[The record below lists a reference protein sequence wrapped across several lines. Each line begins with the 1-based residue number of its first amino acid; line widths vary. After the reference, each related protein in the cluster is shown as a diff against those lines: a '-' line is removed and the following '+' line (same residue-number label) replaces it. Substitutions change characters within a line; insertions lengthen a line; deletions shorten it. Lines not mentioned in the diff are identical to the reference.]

1 MQRDND
7 PRSGRNHRTA
17 AHASPGGGPGISEL
31 PGAPGGFGGGPLL
44 NRRSMMKALG
54 LGAAAIAGP
63 GLVAGCSSSSSGGR
77 TSIVFEETKPEV
89 VPYFNNLVAKFN
101 ASQSSVTV
109 SHDFTSSLIAEFVR
123 GNPPAIDC
131 DNYNLT
137 TSIFVA
143 RGVLADLGGLP
154 QAKLIDPNIQ
164 ALVTQYASF
173 HGETSILP
181 YSVAAAGVIYNVD
194 LFDKVGVSSVP
205 TTWSEFLAVCEK
217 FKSAKITPVYQTY
230 GDTWTTQQ
238 GLFDYTAG
246 GMIDVAAFYQGLAR
260 EGTNLGPNSSV
271 SYQKDFT
278 APCKQMLSLA
288 PYFNDNPI
296 AKHYADGNQAF
307 ASSQAGM
314 YMQGPWAVGEI
325 LAINPKLKMGT
336 FALPATDDASQ
347 TKCRVN
353 LDLAIWLPRSQPQAQ
368 HDAAVQF
375 LDYLMQPSV
384 LNAYNQAN
392 LAFSPLKNAPP
403 QTSPLVSGL
412 NQYVSS
418 GRFYQGP
425 GTYVPLTI
433 PVGNFIQEMMLTGNV
448 SGFTSSMDAAFKRL
462 AIRTSA

>member
-1 MQRDND
+1 MQRDTD

-17 AHASPGGGPGISEL
+17 AHSSPGGSPGVSESS
-31 PGAPGGFGGGPLL
+31 GITGEFGGGPLL

-54 LGAAAIAGP
+54 LGTAALAVP
-63 GLVAGCSSSSSGGR
+63 SLVAGCSSSSGGA
-77 TSIVFEETKPEV
+77 TKIVFEETKPEV
-89 VPYFNNLVAKFN
+89 IPYFDNLVAKFN
-101 ASQSSVTV
+101 ASQSHVVVT
-109 SHDFTSSLIAEFVR
+109 HDSISSLIAEFVR
-123 GNPPAIDC
+123 GDPPAIDC

-154 QAKLIDPNIQ
+154 QAKTIDPNIQ

-173 HGETSILP
+173 QGETSVLP
-181 YSVAAAGVIYNVD
+181 YSVAAEGVIYNVD

-205 TTWSEFLAVCEK
+205 TTWTEFLTVAEK
-217 FKSAKITPVYQTY
+217 FKSAGITPIYQTY

-238 GLFDYTAG
+238 GLFDYTVG
-246 GMIDVAAFYQGLAR
+246 GMIDVAAFYQQLAR
-260 EGTNLGPNSSV
+260 EGTNLGPNSAV
-271 SYQKDFT
+271 SFEKDFT
-278 APCKQMLSLA
+278 PACQKMLSLA
-288 PYFNDNPI
+288 PYFNDNAI
-296 AKHYADGNQAF
+296 AKYYANGNTAF
-307 ASSQAGM
+307 AAGQAGM

-325 LAINPKLKMGT
+325 LSINPKLKMGT
-336 FALPATDDASQ
+336 FALPVTDDASQ

>member
-1 MQRDND
+1 VQQGND
-7 PRSGRNHRTA
+7 LRSGRNNWTGA
-17 AHASPGGGPGISEL
+17 PKASA
-31 PGAPGGFGGGPLL
+31 APGGLGDGPVLS
-44 NRRSMMKALG
+44 RRSLMKAVG
-54 LGAAAIAGP
+54 LGAAAVAVP
-63 GLVAGCSSSSSGGR
+63 GLAAGCSSSGGS
-77 TSIVFEETKPEV
+77 TTNIVFEETKPEV

-101 ASQSSVTV
+101 GMQSTVAVT
-109 SHDFTSSLIAEFVR
+109 HDFTTNLIAAFVR

-154 QAKLIDPNIQ
+154 QAKLINPDIQ
-164 ALVTQYASF
+164 ALVNQYASF
-173 HGETSILP
+173 HGETNVLP
-181 YSVAAAGVIYNVD
+181 FSVAAEGVIYNKD
-194 LFDKVGVSSVP
+194 LFDKVGVSDVP

-217 FKSAKITPVYQTY
+217 FKSKNITPIYQTY

-238 GLFDYTAG
+238 GLFDYTVG
-246 GMIDVAAFYQGLAR
+246 GMIDVAAFYKQLNS
-260 EGTNLGPNSSV
+260 EGTNLGPDSSV
-271 SYQKDFT
+271 SFEKDFT
-278 APCKQMLSLA
+278 APCKQMLSLT
-288 PYFNDNPI
+288 PYFNANPI
-296 AKHYADGNQAF
+296 AKHYADGNLAF

-314 YMQGPWAVGEI
+314 YMQGPWAVGEV
-325 LAINPKLKMGT
+325 LTINPKLKMGT
-336 FALPATDDASQ
+336 FPMPATDDASQ

-353 LDLAIWLPRSQPQAQ
+353 LDLAVWLPRSQSAAQ
-368 HDAAVQF
+368 RTAALHF

-384 LNAYNQAN
+384 ITAYNQAN

-418 GRFYQGP
+418 GRFYQGA

-433 PVGNFIQEMMLTGNV
+433 PVGNFIQELMLTGDV
-448 SGFTSSMDAAFKRL
+448 AGFTSSMDSAFKRL

>member
-7 PRSGRNHRTA
+7 PRSVRNRQAAART
-17 AHASPGGGPGISEL
+17 SPAGPM
-31 PGAPGGFGGGPLL
+31 L

-63 GLVAGCSSSSSGGR
+63 GLVAGCSSSGGA
-77 TSIVFEETKPEV
+77 TKIVFEETKPEV

-101 ASQSSVTV
+101 ASQSQVVV

-123 GNPPAIDC
+123 GNPPNIDC

-143 RGVLADLGGLP
+143 RGVLANLADLP
-154 QAKLIDPNIQ
+154 QAQLIDPNIQ
-164 ALVTQYASF
+164 ALVTQYASY

-181 YSVAAAGVIYNVD
+181 YSVAAEGVIYNME

-217 FKSAKITPVYQTY
+217 FMSAKITPIYQTY
-230 GDTWTTQQ
+230 GDTWTIQQ
-238 GLFDYTAG
+238 GLFDYTVG
-246 GMIDVAAFYQGLAR
+246 GMIDVAAFYQQLNA
-260 EGTNLGPNSSV
+260 EGTNLGSGSSV
-271 SYQKDFT
+271 SFGKDFT
-278 APCKQMLSLA
+278 APCKQMLALN
-288 PYFNDNPI
+288 PYINADPI
-296 AKHYADGNQAF
+296 AKHYGDGNLAF
-307 ASSQAGM
+307 ANGQAGM
-314 YMQGPWAVGEI
+314 YMQGPWAVGDV

-336 FALPATDDASQ
+336 FPLPVTEDASQ

-353 LDLAIWLPRSQPQAQ
+353 LDLAIWLPRSQPAAQ
-368 HDAAVQF
+368 RAAAIQF

-403 QTSPLVSGL
+403 QTSPIVSGL

-418 GRFYQGP
+418 GRFYQGA
-425 GTYVPLTI
+425 GTYVPITI
-433 PVGNFIQEMMLTGNV
+433 PVGNFIQEMMLTGDV
-448 SGFTSSMDAAFKRL
+448 SGFTSSMDGAFKRL

>member
-1 MQRDND
+1 
-7 PRSGRNHRTA
+7 
-17 AHASPGGGPGISEL
+17 
-31 PGAPGGFGGGPLL
+31 
-44 NRRSMMKALG
+44 MKTVG
-54 LGAAAIAGP
+54 LGAAALAAP
-63 GLVAGCSSSSSGGR
+63 GLVAGCSSSSGP

-101 ASQSSVTV
+101 ASQGVTAV
-109 SHDFTSSLIAEFVR
+109 THDFTSSLIAEFVR

-143 RGVLADLGGLP
+143 RGVLADLSSLP

-173 HGETSILP
+173 HGETSVLP
-181 YSVAAAGVIYNVD
+181 YSVAAEGVIYNKD

-217 FKSAKITPVYQTY
+217 FKSANITPIYQTY

-238 GLFDYTAG
+238 GLFDYTVG
-246 GMIDVAAFYQGLAR
+246 GTLDVAAFYQQLAR

-271 SYQKDFT
+271 SYEKDFT
-278 APCKQMLSLA
+278 EPCQKMLSLA

-296 AKHYADGNQAF
+296 AKHYADGNLAF
-307 ASSQAGM
+307 ANGQAGM
-314 YMQGPWAVGEI
+314 YMQGPWAVGQV
-325 LAINPKLKMGT
+325 LAIKPNLKMGT

-353 LDLAIWLPRSQPQAQ
+353 LDLAVWLPRSQPQAQ
-368 HDAAVQF
+368 RDAAIHF
-375 LDYLMQPSV
+375 LNYLMQPSIV
-384 LNAYNQAN
+384 NAYNQAN

-403 QTSPLVSGL
+403 QTSPMVSGL
-412 NQYVSS
+412 QQYVSS

-433 PVGNFIQEMMLTGNV
+433 PIGNFIQEMMLTGNV
-448 SGFTSSMDAAFKRL
+448 SGFTSSMDSAFKRL

>member
-1 MQRDND
+1 MQQGKG
-7 PRSGRNHRTA
+7 PRSGRNHRTVA
-17 AHASPGGGPGISEL
+17 PVTSTAPEAPGGGPV
-31 PGAPGGFGGGPLL
+31 L

-54 LGAAAIAGP
+54 LGAAGIAVP
-63 GLVAGCSSSSSGGR
+63 GLVAGCSSSSGGATR
-77 TSIVFEETKPEV
+77 IVFEETKPEV

-101 ASQSSVTV
+101 ASQSKVVVT
-109 SHDFTSSLIAEFVR
+109 HDFTSSLIAEFVR

-143 RGVLADLGGLP
+143 RGVLADLAHLP
-154 QAKLIDPNIQ
+154 QAKLINPNIQ
-164 ALVTQYASF
+164 ALVNQYASF
-173 HGETSILP
+173 HGETNVLP
-181 YSVAAAGVIYNVD
+181 FSVAAEGVIYNMD

-217 FKSAKITPVYQTY
+217 FKSKNITPIYQTY

-246 GMIDVAAFYQGLAR
+246 GMIDVAAFYQQLAR
-260 EGTNLGPNSSV
+260 EGTNLGPDSSV
-271 SYQKDFT
+271 SFEKDFT
-278 APCKQMLSLA
+278 APCKQMLTLV

-296 AKHYADGNQAF
+296 AKHYADGNLAF
-307 ASSQAGM
+307 ASGQAGM
-314 YMQGPWAVGEI
+314 YMQGPWAVGQV
-325 LAINPKLKMGT
+325 LAIKPKLKMGT

-353 LDLAIWLPRSQPQAQ
+353 LDLAVWLPRSQAPAQ
-368 HDAAVQF
+368 RTAAIQF

-384 LNAYNQAN
+384 VNAYNQAN
-392 LAFSPLKNAPP
+392 LAFSPLRNAPP
-403 QTSPLVSGL
+403 QKSPLVSGL
-412 NQYVSS
+412 QPYVSS

-433 PVGNFIQEMMLTGNV
+433 PIGNFIQEMMLTGNV
-448 SGFTSSMDAAFKRL
+448 SGFTSSMDSAFKRL

>member
-7 PRSGRNHRTA
+7 PRSVRNRQAAART
-17 AHASPGGGPGISEL
+17 SPAGPM
-31 PGAPGGFGGGPLL
+31 L

-63 GLVAGCSSSSSGGR
+63 GLVAGCSSSGGA
-77 TSIVFEETKPEV
+77 TKIVFEETKPEV

-101 ASQSSVTV
+101 ASQSQVVV

-123 GNPPAIDC
+123 GNPPNIDC

-143 RGVLADLGGLP
+143 RGVLANLADLP
-154 QAKLIDPNIQ
+154 QAQLIDPNIQ
-164 ALVTQYASF
+164 ALVTQYASY

-181 YSVAAAGVIYNVD
+181 YSVAAEGVIYNME

-217 FKSAKITPVYQTY
+217 FMSAKITPIYQTY

-238 GLFDYTAG
+238 GLFDYTVG
-246 GMIDVAAFYQGLAR
+246 GMIDVAAFYQQLNA
-260 EGTNLGPNSSV
+260 EGTNLGSGSSV
-271 SYQKDFT
+271 SFGKDFT
-278 APCKQMLSLA
+278 APCKQMLALN
-288 PYFNDNPI
+288 PYINADPI
-296 AKHYADGNQAF
+296 AKHYGDGNLAF
-307 ASSQAGM
+307 ANGQAGM
-314 YMQGPWAVGEI
+314 YMQGPWAVGDV

-336 FALPATDDASQ
+336 FPLPVTEDASQ

-353 LDLAIWLPRSQPQAQ
+353 LDLAIWLPRSQPAAQ
-368 HDAAVQF
+368 RAAAIQF

-403 QTSPLVSGL
+403 QTSPIVSGL
-412 NQYVSS
+412 NQYVRS

-425 GTYVPLTI
+425 GTYVPITI
-433 PVGNFIQEMMLTGNV
+433 PVGNFIQEMMLTGDV
-448 SGFTSSMDAAFKRL
+448 SGFTSSMDGAFKRL